1 ISPSVGHGESQNN
14 NCEETVFCRNDDLLG
29 RGVPREHTLFGNT
42 NLMWDIATRQG
53 TNTGRIAFGFAF
65 SEDETL
71 NGEGSPANDVEIAWF
86 GQTDGRWQYDAET
99 ERYVRFTDGVPHL
112 DAADGE
118 QLWADNLVIIEVP
131 HVERPDL
138 FPPGANYASLGIEL
152 FGQGR
157 AYVIRDGNVYQ
168 GFWRRNEN
176 LAEGQALQLIYGD
189 NTPILLQPGR
199 TWVTVVRGLGNA
211 LISEELTDISA
222 TATVIAQTPSPTPLD
237 LNTDD

>member
-1 ISPSVGHGESQNN
+1 
-14 NCEETVFCRNDDLLG
+14 
-29 RGVPREHTLFGNT
+29 NT

-112 DAADGE
+112 DAGDGE

-189 NTPILLQPGR
+189 NSPILLQPGR